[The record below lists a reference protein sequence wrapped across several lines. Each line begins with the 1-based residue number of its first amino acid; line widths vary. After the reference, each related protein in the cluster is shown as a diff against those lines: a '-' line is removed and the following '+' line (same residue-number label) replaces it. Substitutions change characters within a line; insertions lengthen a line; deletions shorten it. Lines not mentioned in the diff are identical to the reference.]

1 MNEGISMKT
10 AVSLI
15 LAVSLVSIQILWK

>member
-1 MNEGISMKT
+1 MYDIT

-15 LAVSLVSIQILWK
+15 LQ